1 MHLPPPL
8 PLPSIPRRTTTRT
21 GKRNPVIGTG
31 IDDTVAVLMS
41 VVVDVNAAENGVS
54 TVILET
60 QGGIPG
66 RKNADTTETVVETD
80 TEHYHISAASMLEND
95 IFCW

>member
-1 MHLPPPL
+1 MPGT
-8 PLPSIPRRTTTRT
+8 TTTRT
-21 GKRNPVIGTG
+21 EKRSPVIGTG
-31 IDDTVAVLMS
+31 IDDTVAVTATVTVAVLMS
-41 VVVDVNAAENGVS
+41 VVVDVTTAENGVS